1 MARRADRAPR
11 VLRKYA
17 NRRLYDAEQSKHV
30 RLSEVR
36 DLIAGGTDVRVIDD
50 VSGEDI
56 TRSILVQ
63 LVAEQEVG
71 GKPVLSDE
79 MLVQII
85 RYYGHP
91 IQGVLGAYLQQGLE
105 IFLAQQ
111 RTLQDSMREMM
122 KSSPLSLFE
131 DLASRNLD
139 ALQSLRDTFLK
150 PKGARGERRDDAS
163 ESSDEAGEAPRS
175 DRESNREPTDGTPND
190 R

>member
-1 MARRADRAPR
+1 

-36 DLIAGGTDVRVIDD
+36 DLIAGGADVRVVDD
-50 VSGEDI
+50 VTGEDI
-56 TRSILVQ
+56 TRGILVQ

-105 IFLAQQ
+105 IFLRQQ

-122 KSSPLSLFE
+122 KASPLGLFE
-131 DLASRNLD
+131 ELASKNFD
-139 ALQSLRDTFLK
+139 ALQSLRDTFLR
-150 PKGARGERRDDAS
+150 PRGDRGAQREAAQEPDDPEPNA
-163 ESSDEAGEAPRS
+163 EGNHGSS
-175 DRESNREPTDGTPND
+175 N
-190 R
+190 

>member
-1 MARRADRAPR
+1 MARRSERSPR
-11 VLRKYA
+11 TLRKYA

-36 DLIAGGTDVRVIDD
+36 DLIAEGTDVRVVDD
-50 VSGEDI
+50 VTGEDI
-56 TRSILVQ
+56 TRSVLVQ

-71 GKPVLSDE
+71 GKPVLSDD

-122 KSSPLSLFE
+122 KASPLGLFE
-131 DLASRNLD
+131 DLASKNLE

-150 PKGARGERRDDAS
+150 PRSAGAAR
-163 ESSDEAGEAPRS
+163 
-175 DRESNREPTDGTPND
+175 RESRGDRGHEDSDTEPNREPNHGTSNEP
-190 R
+190 